1 MFKKKSSLSDTSKA
15 VFIPT
20 SEHLEQKRK
29 EKLKVLRSARPME
42 TDQEGDIA
50 LGNFCLNH
58 RLLADIGEREVLH
71 KLHNGSYGKP
81 GDRRYDYTSAWVK
94 DQEYERMI
102 DYADE
107 ALDVAKEAKDAAK
120 IAAAAALEAN
130 ELARRAIATAKTS
143 VCIAK
148 ISAAIAVVSTAIA
161 MIALITAK

>member
-1 MFKKKSSLSDTSKA
+1 MKKISLPDTSNA

-20 SEHLEQKRK
+20 PEHLERKRK
-29 EKLKVLRSARPME
+29 EKLKLLRSARPKE

-50 LGNFCLNH
+50 LSQFCLNH

-71 KLHNGSYGKP
+71 KLNNGSYGNP
-81 GDRRYDYTSAWVK
+81 GDKRYDYTSAWVK

-107 ALDVAKEAKDAAK
+107 ALEVAKEAKDAAK
-120 IAAAAALEAN
+120 DAAAAAVKAN
-130 ELARRAIATAKTS
+130 KLACRAIQ
-143 VCIAK
+143 IA
-148 ISAAIAVVSTAIA
+148 IVSAFIA

>member
-1 MFKKKSSLSDTSKA
+1 MFKKKSSLSDSSEA

-20 SEHLEQKRK
+20 PEHLERKRK
-29 EKLKVLRSARPME
+29 EKLKVLRSARPKE

-120 IAAAAALEAN
+120 IAAEAALEAN
-130 ELARRAIATAKTS
+130 KLARQAIATA
-143 VCIAK
+143 I
-148 ISAAIAVVSTAIA
+148 ISASIA
-161 MIALITAK
+161 MVALIKAI

>member
-1 MFKKKSSLSDTSKA
+1 MFKKKSSLSDSSEA

-20 SEHLEQKRK
+20 PEHLERKRK
-29 EKLKVLRSARPME
+29 EKLKVLRSARPKE

-120 IAAAAALEAN
+120 IAAEAALEAN
-130 ELARRAIATAKTS
+130 KLARRAIATAM
-143 VCIAK
+143 
-148 ISAAIAVVSTAIA
+148 ISAAIAMV
-161 MIALITAK
+161 ALITAI